1 MESEPYDPRT
11 ALEDAADAER
21 RSAQIVASTPWYAP
35 WYGATVALFPVAI
48 AFLVGRSWLGMV
60 LLVAGLVSLTLLLTT
75 FRRVTGLWP
84 SADGMA
90 KYYGV
95 AVAIMVGASLVAY
108 LLGPSW
114 WLLLV
119 GILTAVSMGW
129 LSKRYDDAY
138 VEKHRPR

>member
-1 MESEPYDPRT
+1 
-11 ALEDAADAER
+11 
-21 RSAQIVASTPWYAP
+21 
-35 WYGATVALFPVAI
+35 
-48 AFLVGRSWLGMV
+48 MV

-75 FRRVTGLWP
+75 FRRVTVP

-95 AVAIMVGASLVAY
+95 AVAIMVGASPWL
-108 LLGPSW
+108 PPRPPW